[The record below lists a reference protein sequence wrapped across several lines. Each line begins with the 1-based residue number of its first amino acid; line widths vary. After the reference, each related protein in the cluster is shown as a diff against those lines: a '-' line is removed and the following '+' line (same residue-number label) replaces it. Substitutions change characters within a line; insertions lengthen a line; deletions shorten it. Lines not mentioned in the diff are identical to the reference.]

1 MAYEAEKYALYNS
14 NGLDLEDRV
23 KSAMCYAMPLV
34 ADSGEM
40 YDGFEM
46 KLGDMKDFDIKAIAE
61 EGLPAFPVDF
71 TPALAAV
78 FRLCSSVVR
87 TRNLAIAGE
96 E

>member
-1 MAYEAEKYALYNS
+1 MDFTPALAAVFRLCSSVVRTPSSTTFYRADQRVTDGTQAYMAYEAEKYALYNS

-46 KLGDMKDFDIKAIAE
+46 KKLLFIT
-61 EGLPAFPVDF
+61 L
-71 TPALAAV
+71 
-78 FRLCSSVVR
+78 S
-87 TRNLAIAGE
+87 
-96 E
+96 